1 MDDPQSATALNFEIM
16 EHELKILIL
25 EDREEDAGLVDRVL
39 LKEKFLFKRVRVDT
53 RDEFTYALDAFKP
66 DVILSDHS
74 LPQFNSIEA
83 LKVCQSKKLDV
94 PFILVTGAV
103 SEEFAVNCLKRGA
116 DDYVLKSNLSRL
128 PLAIRYALRQHR
140 YESNRQIQ
148 EEMLRKQNEE
158 LTKINKELD
167 SFVYSVSHDL
177 RSPLTSILG
186 LINVAKLDT
195 TKSQESVVNYFDMIE
210 RSVLKLDETLR
221 EILDYSRNARGELLI
236 AEIDLNLLIVR
247 ALDQLKHIKGYNEIE
262 MQIDIDGH
270 VALYTD
276 AYRLSVILAN
286 LISNSIKYR
295 DESKVSQ
302 IVHIK
307 ATITPAQLILIIEDN
322 GIGIHPDYLRNVF
335 NMFYRATDRSQGAG
349 LGLYI
354 VKEMVEKL
362 NGSVII
368 NSELG
373 KETLISL
380 TIPNKLLSE

>member
-1 MDDPQSATALNFEIM
+1 M
-16 EHELKILIL
+16 ERELKILML
-25 EDREEDAGLVDRVL
+25 EDHEEDAGLVDRIL
-39 LKEKFLFKRVRVDT
+39 QKEKMVFKRVRVDT
-53 RDEFTYALDAFKP
+53 REEFIQAIEIFKP

-83 LKVCQSKKLDV
+83 LKICQSKKLEA

-140 YESNRQIQ
+140 YESNRQVQ
-148 EEMLRKQNEE
+148 EAMLKKQNEE

-177 RSPLTSILG
+177 RSPLSSILG
-186 LINVAKLDT
+186 LVNVAKLDNQKNKET
-195 TKSQESVVNYFDMIE
+195 ITNYFDMIE

-221 EILDYSRNARGELLI
+221 EILDYSRNARGELI
-236 AEIDLNLLIVR
+236 ISEIDLSQLI
-247 ALDQLKHIKGYNEIE
+247 
-262 MQIDIDGH
+262 
-270 VALYTD
+270 T
-276 AYRLSVILAN
+276 
-286 LISNSIKYR
+286 
-295 DESKVSQ
+295 
-302 IVHIK
+302 
-307 ATITPAQLILIIEDN
+307 ATITPAHVVLVISDN

-354 VKEMVEKL
+354 VKEMVEKME
-362 NGSVII
+362 GTIII
-368 NSELG
+368 NSEFG

-380 TIPNKLLSE
+380 TIPNKLLQRS

>member
-1 MDDPQSATALNFEIM
+1 M
-16 EHELKILIL
+16 ETELKILML
-25 EDREEDAGLVDRVL
+25 EDHEDDAGLVDRVL
-39 LKEKFLFKRVRVDT
+39 QKEKILFKRIRVDT
-53 RDEFTYALDAFKP
+53 RNEFIQALDLFKP

-83 LKVCQSKKLDV
+83 LKICQTKKLDA

-116 DDYVLKSNLSRL
+116 DDYVLKSNLARL
-128 PLAIRYALRQHR
+128 PLSIRYALRQHR
-140 YESNRQIQ
+140 YESNRQVQ
-148 EEMLRKQNEE
+148 EEMLRKQNNE

-186 LINVAKLDT
+186 LVNVAKMDTSKSIDT
-195 TKSQESVVNYFDMIE
+195 TKNYFEMIE
-210 RSVLKLDETLR
+210 RSVLKLDETLKG
-221 EILDYSRNARGELLI
+221 ILDYSRNARGELIITEVDLGQLI
-236 AEIDLNLLIVR
+236 GNAI
-247 ALDQLKHIKGYNEIE
+247 DQLNHFGGFARIRK
-262 MQIDIDGH
+262 QIDVHGYTS
-270 VALYTD
+270 LYSD
-276 AYRLSVILAN
+276 EYRLSVIIAN
-286 LISNSIKYR
+286 LISNAIKYH
-295 DESKVSQ
+295 DDSKTDQFIQVT
-302 IVHIK
+302 
-307 ATITPAQLILIIEDN
+307 ATITPAHATLVFHDN
-322 GIGIHPDYLRNVF
+322 GIGINSDYLRNVF

-362 NGSVII
+362 GGTILI

-380 TIPNKLLSE
+380 TIPNKLLTK

>member
-1 MDDPQSATALNFEIM
+1 
-16 EHELKILIL
+16 
-25 EDREEDAGLVDRVL
+25 
-39 LKEKFLFKRVRVDT
+39 
-53 RDEFTYALDAFKP
+53 
-66 DVILSDHS
+66 
-74 LPQFNSIEA
+74 
-83 LKVCQSKKLDV
+83 
-94 PFILVTGAV
+94 
-103 SEEFAVNCLKRGA
+103 VNCLKRGA

-140 YESNRQIQ
+140 YESNRQVQ

-177 RSPLTSILG
+177 RSPLSSILG
-186 LINVAKLDT
+186 LVNVAKLDQQ
-195 TKSQESVVNYFDMIE
+195 KSKETVNSYFEMIE

-221 EILDYSRNARGELLI
+221 EILDYSRNARGELII
-236 AEIDLNLLIVR
+236 AEVDLAQLIGNSI
-247 ALDQLKHIKGYNEIE
+247 DQLKHLKGHGDIKK
-262 MQIDIDGH
+262 QINIHGH
-270 VALYTD
+270 TALYSD
-276 AYRLSVILAN
+276 AYRLSVILGN
-286 LISNSIKYR
+286 LISNAIKYR
-295 DESKVSQ
+295 DDYKPNQFINIS
-302 IVHIK
+302 
-307 ATITPAQLILIIEDN
+307 ATITPAHVVLVITDN

-362 NGSVII
+362 EGSIII

-380 TIPNKLLSE
+380 TIPNKLLERG